1 MKRISANIRRHIP
14 FLLLQGCVLTLAA
27 CATQDPGSANTAPA
41 TTTVASAPA
50 APTAPAAPPA
60 PITALPHDEAVLLAA
75 RDLFAKAQL
84 PAGQKYSI
92 VIDPLVDGVTGMQSV
107 ATAAME
113 KQVVGLVRSG
123 FPQFEIKP
131 FSASTVA
138 DLPLILIGTFTPINL
153 QGKADGERDAYR
165 VCFALADLKTGKI
178 VSKGFARSLTGG
190 VDPSPTPYFRDAPLW
205 VSDKIVEGYIKTCQ
219 GTKAGDPINPA
230 YIDKIVAATTIDE
243 AMRAYNSKN
252 YKDALALYNAVLR
265 NPAGDQPRVHSG
277 IYLANLKMGR
287 RDAAMKSF
295 GKVVQYGL
303 TGNRLAVNFN
313 FRPAGT
319 GFAVDGNPYEQ
330 WLKEIAR
337 QSAQQTACVEVAG
350 HASRGGSEPMNE
362 RISLQRAE
370 YVKQRL
376 VAEQKNLA
384 KRLTSQGYGS
394 RQSMIGTGSGDASD
408 ALDRRIE
415 FKTASC

>member
-1 MKRISANIRRHIP
+1 MKSFSVNLRYNVQ
-14 FLLLQGCVLTLAA
+14 FLLLAGYALMLAA
-27 CATQDPGSANTAPA
+27 CATQESGNANPAPA
-41 TTTVASAPA
+41 TTTVASRSEE
-50 APTAPAAPPA
+50 PTAPAAPSA
-60 PITALPHDEAVLLAA
+60 PITALPYDEAVLLAA
-75 RDLFAKAQL
+75 RDLFSKAQL
-84 PAGQKYSI
+84 PAEQKYSV
-92 VIDPLVDGVTGMQSV
+92 VIDPLVDGVTGIQSV

-113 KQVVGLVRSG
+113 KQVVGLVRSA

-131 FSASTVA
+131 FSAPNVA
-138 DLPLILIGTFTPINL
+138 TLPLILVGTFTPINL

-178 VSKGFARSLTGG
+178 VSKGFARSQTGG
-190 VDPSPTPYFRDAPLW
+190 VNSSPMPYFRDVPLW

-230 YIDKIVAATTIDE
+230 YVDKIVAATTIDE

-265 NPAGDQPRVHSG
+265 NPAGDQPRVHAG

-287 RDAAMKSF
+287 RDAAMKAF

-303 TGNRLAVNFN
+303 AGNRLAVKFN

-319 GFAVDGNPYEQ
+319 GFAADGNPYEQ

-350 HASRGGSEPMNE
+350 HASRSGSEPMNE

-376 VAEQKNLA
+376 VAEKKNLE
-384 KRLTSQGYGS
+384 KRLTTQGYGS
-394 RQSMIGTGSGDASD
+394 RQSMIGTGSDDASD

>member
-1 MKRISANIRRHIP
+1 MKCFSFNLCHKA
-14 FLLLQGCVLTLAA
+14 QCQVLAVFALMLAA
-27 CATQDPGSANTAPA
+27 CATQESGNSNPAPA

-60 PITALPHDEAVLLAA
+60 PITALPHDEAVLFAA
-75 RDLFAKAQL
+75 RDLFIKAQL
-84 PAGQKYSI
+84 PANQKYSV
-92 VIDPLVDGVTGMQSV
+92 VIDPLVDGVTGIQSV

-113 KQVVGLVRSG
+113 KQVVGLVRSA

-131 FSASTVA
+131 FSAAAVA

-178 VSKGFARSLTGG
+178 VSKGFARSQTGG
-190 VDPSPTPYFRDAPLW
+190 VDSSPMPYFRDAPVW

-230 YIDKIVAATTIDE
+230 YVDKIVAATTIDE

-265 NPAGDQPRVHSG
+265 NPAGDQPRVHAG

-303 TGNRLAVNFN
+303 AGNRLAVKFN

-319 GFAVDGNPYEQ
+319 GFAADGNPYEQ

-337 QSAQQTACVEVAG
+337 LSAQQTACVEVAG
-350 HASRGGSEPMNE
+350 HASRGGSEPIGDKVDAARDYRPE
-362 RISLQRAE
+362 RLAG
-370 YVKQRL
+370 RL
-376 VAEQKNLA
+376 HDAHDRNQGAKVAVLG
-384 KRLTSQGYGS
+384 R
-394 RQSMIGTGSGDASD
+394 
-408 ALDRRIE
+408 DRRGL
-415 FKTASC
+415 TVA